1 MLISCPHCQA
11 TNRIP
16 DGKLSAQPTCGKCK
30 QPMAD
35 GQVFSL
41 HTSALDK
48 MMVNSEFPMVVDFWA
63 PWCGPCR
70 QFAPTFE
77 QVAKGFAG
85 KAHFIKINTE
95 EEQALSARLGIRSI
109 PTLMIIKQGK
119 ITAQMAGALPPA
131 DFQRWVAASL

>member
-1 MLISCPHCQA
+1 
-11 TNRIP
+11 
-16 DGKLSAQPTCGKCK
+16 
-30 QPMAD
+30 MAD

-41 HTSALDK
+41 STAQIDK
-48 MMVNSEFPMVVDFWA
+48 MMVNSEFPLVVDFWA

-70 QFAPTFE
+70 QFAPTFA

-119 ITAQMAGALPPA
+119 IAAQMAGALPPA
-131 DFQRWVAASL
+131 DFQRWVAAHF